1 VQGSRRWL
9 LRGVSLAAVTTLP
22 GVAWARRATRF
33 EVPDEAARVA
43 AAGSLEGVPE
53 GLRPA
58 FTAGADDLP
67 VAEPRAGDWLA
78 EHEEDGQ
85 TFARFK
91 RERRHRPTSER
102 RSIAVLPLGRLG
114 EASPLAAVMAFGE
127 RYFGMPLVR
136 RLTTPVETLGT
147 RSRMHMG
154 RRQYHTGAI
163 LDAMIRRVP
172 DDAYCMIAVTMADL
186 YPDPDWN
193 FVFGQARLFQ
203 RVGVY
208 SFARYDPAFH
218 GEAHVADTP
227 RLILRRS
234 FKLLAH
240 EVGHM
245 FGAEHCIHYT
255 CVMNGTNNLEE
266 TDRSPLHLCPVC
278 LRKLHNSIGF
288 DVAERER
295 GLAEFYRAHGLVPEA
310 EVAER
315 RLARLVAA
323 RR

>member
-1 VQGSRRWL
+1 MANTRRWF
-9 LRGVSLAAVTTLP
+9 LRGVSLASLAVPTVAVGRTT
-22 GVAWARRATRF
+22 GRF
-33 EVPDEAARVA
+33 KVPDEAARTA

-58 FTAGADDLP
+58 FTAGPDDLP
-67 VAEPRAGDWLA
+67 VAAPQSGDWLA

-91 RERRHRPTSER
+91 RERRHKPTDGR
-102 RSIAVLPLGRLG
+102 RTIAVLPLGKLA
-114 EASPLAAVMAFGE
+114 EASPLAAVMDFAA
-127 RYFGMPLVR
+127 RYFGMPMVR
-136 RLTTPVETLGT
+136 RLTTPIEKLGT
-147 RSRMHMG
+147 RSRVHGG
-154 RRQYHTGAI
+154 RRQYHTKAI
-163 LDAMIRRVP
+163 LDGMIRRVP
-172 DDAYCMIAVTMADL
+172 DDVYCMIAVTMADL

-193 FVFGQARLFQ
+193 FVFGEARLFQ

-208 SFARYDPAFH
+208 SFARYDPAFY
-218 GEAHVADTP
+218 GEAHTAGTP

-234 FKLLAH
+234 LKLMAH

-245 FGAEHCIHYT
+245 FGVEHCIHYT
-255 CVMNGTNNLEE
+255 CVMNGSNNLEE

-278 LRKLHNSIGF
+278 LRKLHDSIGF

-295 GLAEFYRAHGLVPEA
+295 LLAEFYRAQGLVPEA

-323 RR
+323 SG